1 MSQTVKYALSEGMLT
16 LPDAVQEQSVTVLP
30 LASLGATL
38 VVTRDWQIT
47 VDQLDTFLQQ
57 QLQKVKRDMKKFSA
71 QSPEESM
78 LGDLP
83 AQQVAMRF
91 ENQGV
96 LVDQKLLVA
105 WCRDHLLV
113 ITFSTAGQFN
123 EQQLLAW
130 QAIRQTFSSA
140 VAEA

>member
-1 MSQTVKYALSEGMLT
+1 MSQPVQYVLSEGT
-16 LPDAVQEQSVTVLP
+16 LNLPGIVQDQSITVLR
-30 LASLGATL
+30 LADLRATL
-38 VVTRDWQIT
+38 VVTRDWKVT
-47 VDQLDTFLQQ
+47 ADEMDSFLQQ

-71 QSPEESM
+71 QSPEQST
-78 LGDLP
+78 LGTLP

-96 LVDQKLLVA
+96 AVEQKLLVTWA
-105 WCRDHLLV
+105 KDHLLAL
-113 ITFSTAGQFN
+113 TFSTAGQFT

-130 QAIRQTFSSA
+130 QAIRQAFIPC

>member
-1 MSQTVKYALSEGMLT
+1 VSQTVKYALSEGMLT

>member
-1 MSQTVKYALSEGMLT
+1 MSQSVQYTLSEGSFT
-16 LPDAVQEQSVTVLP
+16 LPGAVQDQSITVLP
-30 LASLGATL
+30 LDGLRATL
-38 VVTRDWQIT
+38 VVTRDWQVT
-47 VDQLDTFLQQ
+47 ADRLDNFLQQ

-71 QSPEESM
+71 LSPEESM
-78 LGDLP
+78 LGNLP

-96 LVDQKLLVA
+96 LVEQKLLVA
-105 WCRDHLLV
+105 WCKDHLLA

-123 EQQLLAW
+123 EQQRLAW
-130 QAIRQTFSSA
+130 QSIRQTFTPA

>member
-1 MSQTVKYALSEGMLT
+1 MSQTVQYALSEGMLT

-130 QAIRQTFSSA
+130 QAIRQTFSPA